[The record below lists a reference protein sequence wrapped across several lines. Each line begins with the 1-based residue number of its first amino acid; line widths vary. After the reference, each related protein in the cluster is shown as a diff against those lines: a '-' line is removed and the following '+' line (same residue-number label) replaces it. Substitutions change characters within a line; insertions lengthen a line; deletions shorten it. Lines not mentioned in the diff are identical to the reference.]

1 MTARGFVAL
10 SVVAL
15 VAQACAAE
23 LPEEPRATSAQH
35 ASHGEGEPPA
45 ERQHDAHGA
54 PASAVTETPPGM
66 AIVEVARERVQGLG
80 VRTARVERRALMR
93 TIRAVAIVAPDER
106 LVRKIQ
112 TRVSG
117 WIEELL
123 VAFTGARVRAGEP
136 IVSIYSPE
144 VVATEREYLLS
155 LRALRGASAE
165 GTEAR
170 GLLDSAR
177 TRLLYWGLSPKQLRD
192 LERSG
197 APQRAVVLH
206 SPIGGIVTWK
216 PVYQGMYVTP
226 EMELYTVTDLS
237 RVWIWAEVFENDID
251 VVQLG
256 QVAIIRLQG
265 SPGFERR
272 GAVSFVSPTLSP
284 ATRTLRVRFEAGN
297 SDGAL
302 KPGQYATVELDVPLG
317 DALALPADAIIR
329 TGDRDLVFVETAHG
343 RYAPRQ
349 VRLGRRAGDVFE
361 VRDGLAEGDRVV
373 VSSQF
378 LFDSESRLRA
388 ADSGPAHGG
397 H

>member
-1 MTARGFVAL
+1 MTAKAVVAVWAVVLVAL
-10 SVVAL
+10 G
-15 VAQACAAE
+15 CATEPPAE
-23 LPEEPRATSAQH
+23 PPPVPAAH
-35 ASHGEGEPPA
+35 ASHGDGDAPAAGE
-45 ERQHDAHGA
+45 HDAHGTPSSGA
-54 PASAVTETPPGM
+54 AETPPGM
-66 AIVEVARERVQGLG
+66 ATVEVAHERVQALG
-80 VRTARVERRALMR
+80 VRTAPVEHRALTR
-93 TIRAVAIVAPDER
+93 AIRAVAVVAPDER

-123 VAFTGARVRAGEP
+123 VAFTGARVKAGEP
-136 IVSIYSPE
+136 ILSIYSPE
-144 VVATEREYLLS
+144 VVATEREYLLA
-155 LRALRGASAE
+155 LRALRAASAE

-177 TRLLYWGLSPKQLRD
+177 TRLLYWGLSSEQLRD

-197 APQRAVVLH
+197 APSRSVVLH
-206 SPIGGIVTWK
+206 SPIAGIVTWK

-251 VVQLG
+251 LVQLG
-256 QVAIIRLQG
+256 QEATIRLQG
-265 SPGFERR
+265 TPGFERR
-272 GAVSFVSPTLSP
+272 GVVSFISPALSS
-284 ATRTLRVRFEAGN
+284 ATRTLRVRFEADN

-302 KPGQYATVELDVPLG
+302 KPGQYATAELDVPLG

-343 RYAPRQ
+343 RFEPRQ
-349 VRLGRRAGDVFE
+349 VLLGRKAGDVFE
-361 VRDGLAEGDRVV
+361 VRGGLAGGDRVV

-378 LFDSESRLRA
+378 LLDSESRLRA
-388 ADSGPAHGG
+388 ATSAPAHAG